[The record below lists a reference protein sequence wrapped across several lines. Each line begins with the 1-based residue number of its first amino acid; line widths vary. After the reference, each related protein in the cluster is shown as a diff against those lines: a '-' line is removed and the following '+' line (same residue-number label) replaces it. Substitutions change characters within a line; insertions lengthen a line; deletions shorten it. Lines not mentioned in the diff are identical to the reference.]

1 MYTFLFQ
8 ENKGGSKPSFFSD
21 LSDLGQINLF
31 LLASI
36 FLTFKLEKI
45 LGNTPYLLK
54 IMWQIIKMN
63 HMNYPGCSAG
73 KESACNVG
81 DLGSIPGLGRSL
93 GEGKGYPLQYSGL
106 ENPINCRV
114 HGVTEWDTTGW
125 LSFHMNYMG
134 FPGGACGKEPN
145 IHWKDWCWSAHT
157 LATWL
162 EELIPWK
169 RPWRWERLKAGGEVD
184 NRGWDGWMASL
195 INGHEFEQTQGDG
208 EGQGSLACCSS

>member
-21 LSDLGQINLF
+21 LSDLGQINSF

-145 IHWKDWCWSAHT
+145 SPWKDWCWSAHT

-184 NRGWDGWMASL
+184 NRG
-195 INGHEFEQTQGDG
+195 
-208 EGQGSLACCSS
+208 